1 MEETKMSEV
10 VTEVKNA
17 SEDELRKVTERHF
30 EAVRTGGMKIGAQ
43 YISVAIMSK
52 INQHLGKPRKAS
64 LRDHERCIADIKKI
78 IAVQLKQQETLQN
91 DLEEVAEEDAHD
103 E

>member
-10 VTEVKNA
+10 VAEVKNA
-17 SEDELRKVTERHF
+17 NEDELRKVIEHHF
-30 EAVRTGGMKIGAQ
+30 EVVRTGGMKIGAQ

-52 INQHLGKPRKAS
+52 ISQHLGKPGKAS

-78 IAVQLKQQETLQN
+78 ISVQLKQQETQQN
-91 DLEEVAEEDAHD
+91 DSEEIVEESNND